1 MLATSN
7 YIQYISVILGG
18 ETIPLIM
25 IRRRKTVFAKLLAL
39 ALKARGAHV
48 PTPRGGS
55 TGHLGT
61 VARHK
66 AYVKSRGGTRNGPIG
81 LCENGYLPKLHTI

>member
-1 MLATSN
+1 M
-7 YIQYISVILGG
+7 GG